1 MNDQHET
8 QEQHPADQQRSAPT
22 PPDELVQ
29 PEQRDIPAA
38 SERKTAVVFALLGG
52 AAIAI
57 SSLMPWATGETT
69 SGTLSITGLAGRG
82 WLAIVLGAAVLAVAG
97 SGFFRY
103 RPRWIPSL
111 LLLVLGGAAVT
122 LVIYEMAPMEE
133 LLEERASGEL
143 VTSDL
148 GSGLF
153 VLLVGGCS
161 TLAAAQRWW
170 RGPQLSEP
178 SGEDEPQGT
187 RASQ

>member
-1 MNDQHET
+1 MNREHET
-8 QEQHPADQQRSAPT
+8 RQQHADERQFSART
-22 PPDELVQ
+22 PPDELVDAT
-29 PEQRDIPAA
+29 PRDIPAA
-38 SERKTAVVFALLGG
+38 SERKTAVIFALLGG

-57 SSLMPWATGETT
+57 SSIMPWATGETT
-69 SGTLSITGLAGRG
+69 SGTVSVTGLSGSG

-122 LVIYEMAPMEE
+122 LVIYEMAPMEK
-133 LLEERASGEL
+133 LLEQRASGEL

-153 VLLVGGCS
+153 VLVVGGCS

-170 RGPQLSEP
+170 RGPELSSP
-178 SGEDEPQGT
+178 RSEDEEQRGT
-187 RASQ
+187 AG